1 MHRLIL
7 TLHIHMHSHPQCSHN
22 TLYITHLLQLFIVFL
37 ELLEAFLMFYP
48 LLVEKGKAQLNVFYF
63 LGDRSL
69 GPICVG

>member
-1 MHRLIL
+1 MYRLIV
-7 TLHIHMHSHPQCSHN
+7 TLHIHMHSHLRCSHN

-48 LLVEKGKAQLNVFYF
+48 LLVEKGKPQLNVFNI

-69 GPICVG
+69 GQSCVR